1 MSSSLKLLKVTT
13 GPCGALRL
21 YAHARLGV
29 IETMTTWQEANG
41 PTVIRVERVAKR
53 KALIRAIAKA
63 LKAEQ
68 REKAVKSSRAR
79 RLGSMWKRTASGGPA

>member
-29 IETMTTWQEANG
+29 IETMTTWQEAEG

-63 LKAEQ
+63 LKADQ
-68 REKAVKSSRAR
+68 RARSSSRP
-79 RLGSMWKRTASGGPA
+79 RLGEAWHRKKRAAGGDA